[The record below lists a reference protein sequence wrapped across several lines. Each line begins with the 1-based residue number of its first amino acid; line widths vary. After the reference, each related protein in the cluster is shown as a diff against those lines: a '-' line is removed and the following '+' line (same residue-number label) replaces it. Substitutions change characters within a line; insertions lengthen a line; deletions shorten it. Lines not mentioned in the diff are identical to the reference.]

1 MADQNTEM
9 EKQVVELTELVR
21 SRYFGKYRGIV
32 RENEDPEQL
41 GRIRALVPD
50 VLGENVLSE
59 WALPCTPYTGD
70 RQGQYMIPPVEAGV
84 WIEFEAGDVSRPIWT
99 GCWWASNELP
109 TDNAGTTAAPPL
121 KIIRSGKGLMVT
133 LDDGSQTITVS
144 DQDGSNM
151 VEIKVQEGK
160 ITVKGALKA
169 VVEAPLI
176 ELVEN
181 STHPVVFGDRLLQY
195 LNQLVTLYNSH
206 MHPGEMAL
214 GVFPVTPAPPAAPYP
229 PATATLLSNRVTTG

>member
-1 MADQNTEM
+1 MADQDM
-9 EKQVVELTELVR
+9 EKLLVQLNEAVQ
-21 SRYFGKYRGIV
+21 SHYFGKYRGIV
-32 RENEDPEQL
+32 KENKDPENL
-41 GRIRALVPD
+41 GRLRALVPEVLKD
-50 VLGENVLSE
+50 VVSG
-59 WALPCTPYTGD
+59 WALPCTPYAGNGTGQFTVPSID
-70 RQGQYMIPPVEAGV
+70 AGV

-99 GCWWASNELP
+99 GCWWGSHELP
-109 TDNAGTTAAPPL
+109 TDNAGTAAAPPL
-121 KIIRSGKGLMVT
+121 KIIRSEKGLMVT
-133 LDDGSQTITVS
+133 MDDGSQEITVS
-144 DQDGSNM
+144 DRDGSNM

-181 STHPVVFGDRLLQY
+181 STHPVVFGDLLLQY

-214 GVFPVTPAPPAAPYP
+214 GVFPVTPAPPVPP
-229 PATATLLSNRVTTG
+229 FIPATPALVSTRVTTG

>member
-1 MADQNTEM
+1 
-9 EKQVVELTELVR
+9 
-21 SRYFGKYRGIV
+21 
-32 RENEDPEQL
+32 
-41 GRIRALVPD
+41 
-50 VLGENVLSE
+50 
-59 WALPCTPYTGD
+59 
-70 RQGQYMIPPVEAGV
+70 
-84 WIEFEAGDVSRPIWT
+84 
-99 GCWWASNELP
+99 
-109 TDNAGTTAAPPL
+109 
-121 KIIRSGKGLMVT
+121 MVT

-195 LNQLVTLYNSH
+195 LNQLVALYNSH
-206 MHPGEMAL
+206 MHPGELAL
-214 GVFPVTPAPPAAPYP
+214 GIFPITPAPPAAPYP
-229 PATATLLSNRVTTG
+229 PALPSLHSNRVTTG